1 MEIRL
6 DDPPMLK
13 LGSHDDPFGSSSSM
27 GALGIIGG
35 EFVVAPLELGTN
47 GSVEDFWLKK
57 NKSNKISVIY
67 VYCYDLS
74 YRSINHFHLFK
85 LK

>member
-13 LGSHDDPFGSSSSM
+13 LGSHDDPL

-35 EFVVAPLELGTN
+35 EFVVVPLELGTN

-57 NKSNKISVIY
+57 KQK
-67 VYCYDLS
+67 
-74 YRSINHFHLFK
+74 
-85 LK
+85 